1 MLSLCFEHPRSG
13 LKSLVSRSCSRAVVV
28 ASAVA
33 ALGAVGCGNDD
44 DADGDTVAL
53 TDSGSI
59 VPLTNEIGIPTT
71 VAVSEGVAW
80 VVESQFDRYP
90 GFFPDADPPAP
101 FRLVGVPL
109 AGGDA
114 DEIQLP
120 QNFFPEG
127 VAVTRGGRLFVG
139 SIASGAVYTIA
150 PGTAVAAAFT
160 LSLTPSTVGMTVGND
175 NASLWLC
182 NSNMTTG
189 ASMVVGLRIDGATT
203 IATHTLEPAAGQT
216 ATFCNDLVMSPDGSL
231 WVTEST
237 GGQIFRIAAD
247 ELDQNN
253 SAEVWLQADE
263 LAPPAPGQFGIN
275 GITLLNGRIYL
286 VVTDPGALFSIDPS
300 LEEPTDDD
308 LEEID
313 LVDDDG
319 DDYDLVR
326 PDGITAVP
334 GSSTDLLIVQNGL
347 GTEGGKVLSRAR
359 IDRR

>member
-1 MLSLCFEHPRSG
+1 MLSLCFERPRSG
-13 LKSLVSRSCSRAVVV
+13 LESLVSGSCSRAILV
-28 ASAVA
+28 ASMVS

-44 DADGDTVAL
+44 DGGGDTVAL
-53 TDSGSI
+53 ADSGSI
-59 VPLTNEIGIPTT
+59 ADLSSEIGIPTT

-90 GFFPDADPPAP
+90 AFFPEADPPAP

-109 AGGDA
+109 AGGTA

-120 QNFFPEG
+120 PNFFPEG
-127 VAVTRGGRLFVG
+127 IAVTRGGRLFVG
-139 SIASGAVYTIA
+139 SVATGAIYTIA

-203 IATHTLEPAAGQT
+203 IATHTLGDAG
-216 ATFCNDLVMSPDGSL
+216 TFCNDLVMSPDGSL

-237 GGQIFRIAAD
+237 GGRIFRIAAD
-247 ELDQNN
+247 ELEEDN

-263 LAPPAPGQFGIN
+263 LAPPTPQEFGVN
-275 GITLLNGRIYL
+275 GITLLNGRLYL
-286 VVTDPGALFSIDPS
+286 AVTDPGTLFSIDPA

-308 LEEID
+308 LEEIE
-313 LVDDDG
+313 LVDEDG
-319 DDYDLVR
+319 DDFDLVR
-326 PDGITAVP
+326 PDGITAIP
-334 GSSTDLLIVQNGL
+334 GSSTDLLVVQNGL
-347 GTEGGKVLSRAR
+347 GTEGGKVLSQVR

>member
-1 MLSLCFEHPRSG
+1 
-13 LKSLVSRSCSRAVVV
+13 LVSRSCSRALLV
-28 ASAVA
+28 ASAA
-33 ALGAVGCGNDD
+33 IALGAVGCGNDD
-44 DADGDTVAL
+44 DDGGDTVAL
-53 TDSGSI
+53 ADSGSI
-59 VPLTNEIGIPTT
+59 APLSSEIGIPTT

-90 GFFPDADPPAP
+90 AFFPDADPPAP

-109 AGGDA
+109 AGGTA

-120 QNFFPEG
+120 PNFFPEG
-127 VAVTRGGRLFVG
+127 IAVTRGGRLFVG
-139 SIASGAVYTIA
+139 SVATGAVYTIA

-160 LSLTPSTVGMTVGND
+160 LSLPPSTVGMTVGND

-182 NSNMTTG
+182 SSDMTAG

-216 ATFCNDLVMSPDGSL
+216 GTFCNDLVMSPDGSL
-231 WVTEST
+231 WVTESN

-263 LAPPAPGQFGIN
+263 LAPPAPGQFGVN
-275 GITLLNGRIYL
+275 GITLLNGRLYL
-286 VVTDPGALFSIDPS
+286 AVTDPGTLFSIDPA

-308 LEEID
+308 LEEIE
-313 LVDDDG
+313 LVDEDG
-319 DDYDLVR
+319 DDFDLVR
-326 PDGITAVP
+326 PDGITAIP
-334 GSSTDLLIVQNGL
+334 GSSTDLLVVQNGL
-347 GTEGGKVLSRAR
+347 GTDGGKVLSQVR